1 MPKETFY
8 HLKSEKKERVID
20 AIIKELSS
28 HTYEHINLSNIV
40 RDSGIARGSFYQY
53 FEDKDDLFIY
63 FFQYIGEK
71 KAMMY
76 QDLFDPANEMT
87 FLKRFMGMYLR
98 GFEFAKAYPQLVA
111 AGYNMMQSKAFMQTD
126 LMKTSMKQG
135 IQYFEALI
143 KQDQDKGIIRKSI
156 DAKLLASMILD
167 YMNKMTFESYI
178 HPEMGMDQVIH
189 YVNLIA
195 DILQKGIETHV
206 QS

>member
-1 MPKETFY
+1 MPTETFY
-8 HLKSEKKERVID
+8 NLKNEKKERVIE

-28 HTYEHINLSNIV
+28 HTYEHINLSNII

-53 FEDKDDLFIY
+53 FLDKDDLFIY

-71 KAMMY
+71 KALMY
-76 QDLFDPANEMT
+76 QDLFDPKNELT
-87 FLKRFMGMYLR
+87 FLERFKQMYLR
-98 GFEFAKAYPQLVA
+98 GFEFAQAYPKLVG
-111 AGYNMMQSKAFMQTD
+111 AGYNMMQSKAFMDTD
-126 LMKTSMKQG
+126 MMKESMKQG
-135 IQYFEALI
+135 ILYFANLI
-143 KQDQDKGIIRKSI
+143 RIDQEKGIIRKTI

-178 HPEMGMDQVIH
+178 HPEQRMDDIKH

-206 QS
+206 

>member
-1 MPKETFY
+1 MPTDTFY
-8 HLKSEKKERVID
+8 NLKTEKKERVIE

-53 FEDKDDLFIY
+53 FSDKDDLFMY

-71 KAMMY
+71 KAAMY
-76 QDLFDPANEMT
+76 QDLFDPRTELS
-87 FLKRFMGMYLR
+87 FLERFKRMYLR
-98 GFEFAKAYPQLVA
+98 GFEFAKAYPKLVA
-111 AGYNMMQSKAFMQTD
+111 AGYNMMQSKAFMDTD
-126 LMKTSMKQG
+126 LMKSSIEQG
-135 IQYFEALI
+135 ILYFENLI
-143 KQDQDKGIIRKSI
+143 KIDQEKGIIRKTI
-156 DAKLLASMILD
+156 DANLLASMILD

-178 HPEMGMDQVIH
+178 HPQQGMDNIIQ
-189 YVNLIA
+189 YVNMIA

>member
-1 MPKETFY
+1 MPTETFY
-8 HLKSEKKERVID
+8 NLKTEKKERVID

-53 FEDKDDLFIY
+53 FSDKDDLFIY

-71 KAMMY
+71 KALMY
-76 QDLFDPANEMT
+76 QDLFDPENELS
-87 FLKRFMGMYLR
+87 FLERFKHMYLR
-98 GFEFAKAYPQLVA
+98 GFEFAKAYPKLVA
-111 AGYNMMQSKAFMQTD
+111 AGYNMMQSKAFMDTD
-126 LMKTSMKQG
+126 LMKSSMEQG
-135 IQYFEALI
+135 ILYFENLI
-143 KQDQDKGIIRKSI
+143 KIDQQKGIIRKTI

-178 HPEMGMDQVIH
+178 HPEQGMESIKH

-206 QS
+206 